1 MQKLISLAFTT
12 MSTGIQNLDKPSVIR
27 KVLTETKTIALVG
40 ASAKPERPSYR
51 VMEYLLNKG
60 YTVFPVNPGLEGK
73 ELLGQQ
79 VYGSL
84 AAIPDSVDMV
94 DIFRNAEAVPAI
106 VDESISIGAKTIWM
120 QLGVVN
126 EAAAQSAKD
135 AGMTVVMDACPKI
148 EIPKLGIGGRPPASE
163 L

>member
-1 MQKLISLAFTT
+1 M
-12 MSTGIQNLDKPSVIR
+12 D
-27 KVLTETKTIALVG
+27 
-40 ASAKPERPSYR
+40 
-51 VMEYLLNKG
+51 YLLKKG

-106 VDESISIGAKTIWM
+106 VDEAISIGAKTIWM
-120 QLGVVN
+120 QIGVVN
-126 EAAAQSAKD
+126 EVAAQSAKD
-135 AGMTVVMDACPKI
+135 AEMNVVMDACPKI
-148 EIPKLGIGGRPPASE
+148 EIPKLGIAGPPASE

>member
-1 MQKLISLAFTT
+1 MQKLISLAFAT
-12 MSTGIQNLDKPSVIR
+12 MSTTGNRNFHDEAVIR
-27 KVLTETKTIALVG
+27 KILTETKTIALVG
-40 ASAKPERPSYR
+40 ASPKPERPSHY
-51 VMEYLLNKG
+51 VMQFLLTKG

-73 ELLGQQ
+73 ELLGQL

-84 AAIPDSVDMV
+84 AAIPDKIDMI

-106 VDESISIGAKTIWM
+106 VDEAISIGAKSIWM

-126 EAAAQSAKD
+126 EAAAQTAKD
-135 AGMTVVMDACPKI
+135 AGMDVVMDACPKI
-148 EIPKLGIGGRPPASE
+148 EIPKLGLDGPASE